1 MRTTVR
7 TNSAGRRGHGPVFLG
22 ENAERKQ
29 SEIGKLNS
37 NEGAGG
43 LPSKVWLR
51 TIELGKLDFILI
63 KLIIF
68 AETFFRSIFFFVYTA
83 NEKCR

>member
-43 LPSKVWLR
+43 DVAIESLAENDR
-51 TIELGKLDFILI
+51 TGEIGFYIGK
-63 KLIIF
+63 
-68 AETFFRSIFFFVYTA
+68 
-83 NEKCR
+83 N